1 LSLANAKRK
10 EGSVIF
16 DCGAHLSFLVYFIK
30 SISLMSILPADQIIS
45 GVIQHIGDGPL
56 PEPIRSYVLRQELIQ
71 TQEKLFLCIAQAFV
85 PAFPGV
91 NPTEQIKVNA
101 LIYLGARGIY
111 EADPVLDNQ
120 VEGKSI
126 HDPLMRSQFCTMEA
140 VRILSGLFPADSPFW
155 PQYYARYADH
165 FDELKESG
173 QTDKKLGQ
181 DAYTS
186 LLAKKYALLY
196 LVLDTWHYLTD
207 QKNKQAYEDLQQ
219 AVAWFTIGY
228 NIPNEI
234 RGLKTDL
241 ETHVNNYAY
250 WRLLELLPE
259 MGLSA
264 ADFDQEEL
272 HKLVYVSG
280 LAERMLTES
289 LAAFE
294 QTMTVANQYDLN
306 LFKQIVLSRM
316 ESNQKEMDV
325 LQEELSLIF

>member
-1 LSLANAKRK
+1 
-10 EGSVIF
+10 
-16 DCGAHLSFLVYFIK
+16 
-30 SISLMSILPADQIIS
+30 M
-45 GVIQHIGDGPL
+45 QHIEDGPM
-56 PEPIRSYVLRQELIQ
+56 PANIRSYVLRPELLK

-91 NPTEQIKVNA
+91 STSDQIRVNA

-120 VEGKSI
+120 VIGKNI
-126 HDPLMRSQFCTMEA
+126 HEPLMRSQFCTMEA
-140 VRILSGLFPADSPFW
+140 VRILSGLFSADSPFW
-155 PQYYARYADH
+155 PQYYARYTDH
-165 FDELKESG
+165 FDELKESS
-173 QTDKKLGQ
+173 QTDKKLDH
-181 DAYTS
+181 DAYIS

-196 LVLDTWHYLTD
+196 LVLDTWHYLAG
-207 QKNKQAYEDLQQ
+207 QKNKQAYEDLLK

-250 WRLLELLPE
+250 WRLLDLLPE

-280 LAERMLTES
+280 LAERMLNES
-289 LAAFE
+289 MAAFE
-294 QTMTVANQYDLN
+294 YSMTIADQYDLT

-316 ESNQKEMDV
+316 ESNQREMDV